1 MFLKYLEP
9 IFKPWRAAKNKV
21 IKVKTVKGNIKGEQM
36 RVKRFGQYAQNQ
48 GKKAQGGLKKAQAG
62 AQKAQAG
69 AQKAGGQV
77 QGMAPGG
84 MPKGAPPPQMQGMPQ
99 GMPPGMPPPGM
110 PQGGP
115 PMQGQQAGAP
125 PMGINPN
132 PPIKIVGFFKR
143 RKVCTQCNAELDKTW
158 DSCPYCAQAAA
169 AAAQPPAAS
178 KKTQAFMINAGA
190 AASPGVQLLGWLVPL
205 KGPLRGELF
214 TLAPQSVIGTD
225 PTCTVVLQDGYMS
238 SHHAEI
244 VAQGGVWVLR
254 DLGSTNGTQV
264 NDKPVTQH
272 ELVDNDFI
280 MFGQSLVK
288 FKSL

>member
-1 MFLKYLEP
+1 
-9 IFKPWRAAKNKV
+9 
-21 IKVKTVKGNIKGEQM
+21 
-36 RVKRFGQYAQNQ
+36 
-48 GKKAQGGLKKAQAG
+48 
-62 AQKAQAG
+62 
-69 AQKAGGQV
+69 
-77 QGMAPGG
+77 
-84 MPKGAPPPQMQGMPQ
+84 
-99 GMPPGMPPPGM
+99 
-110 PQGGP
+110 
-115 PMQGQQAGAP
+115 MQGQAP
-125 PMGINPN
+125 PGPQPAGGLNPN
-132 PPIKIVGFFKR
+132 PPIKIVGFFRR
-143 RKVCTQCNAELDKTW
+143 RKICTQCNAELDKTW

-169 AAAQPPAAS
+169 AQQPPAAS
-178 KKTQAFMINAGA
+178 SKTQAFMINAGA
-190 AASPGVQLLGWLVPL
+190 PMGAPGVQLLGWLVPL

-244 VAQGGVWVLR
+244 VAQNGVWVLR

-264 NDKPVTQH
+264 NDKRVNQH